1 MARKDRPQ
9 HRHTRPQAAA
19 TGPSGQRVQGSMGMT
34 LNEDDEDDDDVD
46 SDDDDDDDDDD
57 DVSCTLCKLNGV
69 ACKALNLFN
78 RYRCAAPKAST
89 LRTSPTVSGA
99 FTCSVFCFY

>member
-34 LNEDDEDDDDVD
+34 LNEDDEDDDDAD

-57 DVSCTLCKLNGV
+57 DVSCKLCKLNGV
-69 ACKALNLFN
+69 ACKALNLFI
-78 RYRCAAPKAST
+78 KI
-89 LRTSPTVSGA
+89 GA
-99 FTCSVFCFY
+99 LFLKHPHCVAHSIQCFYM